1 MNLNP
6 NVSTKSIKNF
16 AHKKTIKKNKQII
29 SLFLNGSLSF
39 NIKNVKEVLMTWS
52 AHHNVSYFITRVYQG
67 VRNRREIN

>member
-16 AHKKTIKKNKQII
+16 ALKKLLKKKKII

-67 VRNRREIN
+67 VRNRREI